1 MQVWSYLPALF
12 MSNGA
17 FLSLPLSLSLSLFKH
32 LMANIKQWYSNH
44 WLWSQAQRYSIK
56 PSFSLLLI
64 GHTALS
70 LSLSLS
76 VAVSLSPPVSLYLC
90 LFSLKFT
97 PSLVLVRSSARF
109 LLFSLFL
116 WAACQPLFPWH
127 SASIPSPPSSP
138 LSPSLSLWLM
148 ALPFGKRKKRNR
160 TREER
165 RAVKHWKSDT
175 LTKED
180 TSTYM
185 HKTLHTCKGS
195 WVIKCAEGEALTE
208 GDADTF
214 LHMSTQ
220 TNINTQTHTL
230 SKLNKKAVY
239 GASDYFTQKRFF
251 YDFYTLISL
260 I

>member
-1 MQVWSYLPALF
+1 MQVWSYQPALF

-76 VAVSLSPPVSLYLC
+76 QSLC
-90 LFSLKFT
+90 LFRPLSLSICACSLLNSLLLSFWFA
-97 PSLVLVRSSARF
+97 LVLAFS
-109 LLFSLFL
+109 FSLSFSG
-116 WAACQPLFPWH
+116 QR
-127 SASIPSPPSSP
+127 ASLSSPGTLPVSPSPPP
-138 LSPSLSLWLM
+138 LLSPSLSLWLM

-251 YDFYTLISL
+251 TIFTHTH
-260 I
+260 